1 MTIVDRYLLSI
12 FSKTFLVCFVS
23 FFGLFLVIDGTGNA
37 DEISAIAKADGLW
50 AAIFDRYYPQCAAW
64 FNELAGIFILV
75 AAIFSVSL
83 LQRNREVTAIEAAGI
98 SRLRILKVIF
108 FAASMIIAMTVL
120 SREVLIPKVGDR
132 LTMDWQEWTEWKT
145 SSAVSKAF
153 DEKIDYKTGFAFSGD
168 LLLLSKDGILAPEVR
183 IPSEL
188 EAGFQKI
195 KAESAYFQ
203 MAESGKPSGF
213 LFHKVSFPKGMHKLN
228 SVESNHG
235 ETLVYTPRDFDW
247 LHKNQCFL
255 ATELNAKDLLIS
267 ADAKYKSI
275 PELIGE
281 LKAPKKRKAN
291 ELAVELHSRFLKP
304 IMDFTLLLLGLPL
317 VIRKLEKN
325 LVSGVLGGVGVIV
338 LFLLVEMTCHSLGV
352 TGFILSPAL
361 SAWLPLLIL
370 FPVSLIFMRDLSR

>member
-1 MTIVDRYLLSI
+1 MTIVDRYLLSV
-12 FSKTFLVCFVS
+12 FLKTFFVCFAS

-37 DEISAIAKADGLW
+37 DEISAIAEADGLW
-50 AAIFDRYYPQCAAW
+50 SAIFDRYYPQCAAR
-64 FNELAGIFILV
+64 FNELAGVFILV
-75 AAIFSVSL
+75 AAIFSISF

-98 SRLRILKVIF
+98 SKARIFKVVFI
-108 FAASMIIAMTVL
+108 AASVIIAMTVL

-153 DEKIDYKTGFAFSGD
+153 DEKIDYKTGVTFSGD
-168 LLLLSKDGILAPEVR
+168 LLLLSKDGILAPEAR
-183 IPSEL
+183 IPSGL

-195 KAESAYFQ
+195 KAESAYFEV
-203 MAESGKPSGF
+203 AESGKPSGF
-213 LFHKVSFPKGMHKLN
+213 RFHKVNFPQDMREMN
-228 SVESNHG
+228 SVESMNG
-235 ETLVYTPRDFDW
+235 ETLVYTPRDFEW

-255 ATELNAKDLLIS
+255 ATELNTKNLLVS
-267 ADAKYKSI
+267 ADAKYKSTS
-275 PELIGE
+275 ELIGE

-291 ELAVELHSRFLKP
+291 ELAVELHSRFIKP
-304 IMDFTLLLLGLPL
+304 VMDFTLLLLGLPL

-325 LVSGVLGGVGVIV
+325 LVSGVLGGLGVIV
-338 LFLLVEMTCHSLGV
+338 IFLLVEMTCHSLGV
-352 TGFILSPAL
+352 KGLLLSPAL

>member
-12 FSKTFLVCFVS
+12 FSKTFLVCFAS

-37 DEISAIAKADGLW
+37 DEISAIAAGDGLW
-50 AAIFDRYYPQCAAW
+50 VAIFDRYCPQCAAW

-75 AAIFSVSL
+75 AAIFSISL
-83 LQRNREVTAIEAAGI
+83 LQRNREVTAIEAAGV
-98 SRLRILKVIF
+98 SKLRIFKVVFI
-108 FAASMIIAMTVL
+108 AALMIIAMTVL

-153 DEKIDYKTGFAFSGD
+153 DEKIDYRTGVAFSGD

-183 IPSEL
+183 IPDEL

-195 KAESAYFQ
+195 KAEIAYFQ

-213 LFHKVSFPKGMHKLN
+213 LFHKVSFPKDMQELN
-228 SVESNHG
+228 SVESNYG

-255 ATELNAKDLLIS
+255 ATELNTKDLLVS
-267 ADAKYKSI
+267 ADAKYKST

-304 IMDFTLLLLGLPL
+304 VMDFTLLLLGLPL

-361 SAWLPLLIL
+361 AAWLPFLIL
-370 FPVSLIFMRDLSR
+370 FPFSIIFMRDLSR